1 MPLPHSNRKSAIRTP
16 HNPIRISGLRFS
28 NRKFS
33 TILCPASRIPSSFE
47 LQDSSLQSPWPRSDG
62 RLIENAR
69 LRFDLSPSRI
79 SQLKISNRERMAI
92 SHPAPSPARLSLLA
106 TRHLPLATAF
116 LTQHIDLPST
126 YGLAWRAQEVRLEPR
141 SVPGVRRV
149 LFSVA
154 VISGVFLLSLLAS
167 RPPAAKSAKAPE
179 SEFSAARARV
189 ILDRLVGDGI
199 PHPTGSAANDAVR
212 ARILDEFSKLGYA
225 PEVQTGFACD
235 EYGTCATVN
244 NVVARLDGSE
254 PGQSVLLA
262 AHYDSVPA
270 GPAHPTMASAPPQ
283 CWNARGR

>member
-1 MPLPHSNRKSAIRTP
+1 M
-16 HNPIRISGLRFS
+16 
-28 NRKFS
+28 
-33 TILCPASRIPSSFE
+33 
-47 LQDSSLQSPWPRSDG
+47 
-62 RLIENAR
+62 
-69 LRFDLSPSRI
+69 
-79 SQLKISNRERMAI
+79 
-92 SHPAPSPARLSLLA
+92 
-106 TRHLPLATAF
+106 
-116 LTQHIDLPST
+116 
-126 YGLAWRAQEVRLEPR
+126 EPR

-179 SEFSAARARV
+179 LEFSAGRARV
-189 ILDRLVGDGI
+189 VLDRLVGDGV

-254 PGQSVLLA
+254 KGQSVLIA

-270 GPAHPTMASAPPQ
+270 GPGASDDGAGVATVLECARALKTRPWPRHSIIFLVDDGEEAGLLGAHVFVNQ
-283 CWNARGR
+283 C